1 MVHIKKKKVYGYR
14 FVVKGSVRRGR
25 PSRVW
30 EDQG

>member
-1 MVHIKKKKVYGYR
+1 MVHIKKKEVSGYR
-14 FVVKGSVRRGR
+14 FAVKDSVRRGR